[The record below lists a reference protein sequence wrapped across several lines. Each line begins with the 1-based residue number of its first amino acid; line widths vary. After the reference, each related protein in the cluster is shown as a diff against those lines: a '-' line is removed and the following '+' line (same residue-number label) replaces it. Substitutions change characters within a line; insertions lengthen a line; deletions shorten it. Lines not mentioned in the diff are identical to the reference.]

1 MPSLAALA
9 RRLRVF
15 PIRDLNPTRITPYV
29 TFLLIAANVLV
40 YFAWQPHTTAEADA
54 EFLYQRAAVACE
66 ITTRTPITSAALSA
80 GTCTPARS
88 APVFPGKSIALSIMV
103 SMFLHGSWMHLLG
116 NMLFLSGS
124 IPLDPVSGQLVEGGI
139 KEQTTR
145 VMENIKALLAAA
157 GADFRHVVRT
167 TVFMIDLGEFA
178 AMNDIYASYF
188 AAPYP
193 ARSTVQ
199 VAKLPRDVR
208 VEIDVIAVLP

>member
-1 MPSLAALA
+1 MKELITAAGA
-9 RRLRVF
+9 AKA
-15 PIRDLNPTRITPYV
+15 IGPYS
-29 TFLLIAANVLV
+29 
-40 YFAWQPHTTAEADA
+40 P
-54 EFLYQRAAVACE
+54 AVK
-66 ITTRTPITSAALSA
+66 
-80 GTCTPARS
+80 
-88 APVFPGKSIALSIMV
+88 V
-103 SMFLHGSWMHLLG
+103 G

-124 IPLDPVSGQLVEGGI
+124 IPLDPSSGQLVEGGV

-178 AMNDIYASYF
+178 TMNEIYASYF